1 MKSTKYIEIPNIV
14 QVIGCIYKNP
24 KILENTERYKFNEQ
38 DFCDDFHKVVFGSM
52 YNLWQLGAKE
62 FTLPAIEDYLNQRP
76 KALATYKAH
85 KGPEFLLKAA
95 EIANLNTFDYYYN
108 RMKKMSL
115 LRAYEDM
122 GMDLTWLYNP
132 DEVMDMKKK
141 QQQEDWIDNSSLED
155 IYNKINDLVDSI
167 KLQYVDNM
175 TECGCQIGQGID
187 ELINSFAE
195 TPAVGYPLYDA
206 YLTTTARGARLGK
219 FYLRSAATN
228 VGKAI
233 PDYTEIPTPT
243 GFRKV
248 GDIKVG
254 DYLFGQDGK
263 PTKVLAVY
271 PQEHEKEIWEVHFSD
286 GRVAECCGEHLW
298 EYRYETHRG
307 KAYRVE
313 NIKTIYEKALSLK
326 NGLRDSCN
334 KGYRFHIRLNEGVEY
349 EDKKFSINPYV
360 LGALL
365 GDGSFRYGKTNKALT
380 FSSISDKLPNK
391 IANLLGSDYFAKKS
405 SDYNYSY
412 VFKNKNNPE
421 HNLWVE
427 ELLNDYP
434 ELWNAKSE
442 DKFIPQEYLFGSL
455 EQRYALLRGL
465 LDTDGGIDIRGVV
478 TFTTVSPKLRD
489 NVISLCRS
497 LGFVANYLTDDRSD
511 KYTTGECYRVTI
523 QSKKE
528 LKPSLFSLEAKKMIA
543 TEYANSD
550 RRCEYKDHLAITN
563 IIKTTQKTKM
573 TCFTVD
579 NKEHLFLMND
589 FIVTHNTRAMI
600 GDACYI
606 GCSQMFSIEEDK
618 WVDTGA
624 AQSCLFIATEQTIDE
639 IQVSTI
645 AFLSGVEEDHIV
657 MSEYYVGEWDRI
669 VKAKMLL
676 KQSKIQFVCIPD
688 FSMQDIE
695 NIIKKHVRENQIS
708 YAFYDYIHSSAKI
721 LTEIGGKSGVKNLR
735 EDNILF
741 LLASKLKEIAVQ
753 YGIFILSSTQL
764 NAMYQESSTPDQN
777 LLRGSKAVADR
788 IDWGGI
794 MLEATKEDKE
804 KLKDM
809 CEKNGLPLP
818 NVKLSVYKN
827 RANRWKG
834 IYLWMK
840 TQTGICRFDTLFVT
854 DWNFNVMEMPLLKIE
869 VESSS
874 AF

>member
-187 ELINSFAE
+187 ELIDSFAE

-206 YLTTTARGARLGK
+206 YLTTTTRGARLGK

-233 PDYTEIPTPT
+233 PDYTVIPTPT

-263 PTKVLAVY
+263 PTKVLATY
-271 PQEHEKEIWEVHFSD
+271 PQEQEKEIWEVHFSD

-298 EYRYETHRG
+298 EYRY
-307 KAYRVE
+307 KNCYYVE
-313 NIKTIYEKALSLK
+313 NTETIYKKILSTK
-326 NGLRDSCN
+326 NASKEDE
-334 KGYRFHIRLNEGVEY
+334 FFIRSNDWVQYETKEY
-349 EDKKFSINPYV
+349 DINPY
-360 LGALL
+360 LFGMIISQNERKYPEYAMWEEELFDNYPALW
-365 GDGSFRYGKTNKALT
+365 NC
-380 FSSISDKLPNK
+380 
-391 IANLLGSDYFAKKS
+391 
-405 SDYNYSY
+405 
-412 VFKNKNNPE
+412 NPE
-421 HNLWVE
+421 NK
-427 ELLNDYP
+427 Y
-434 ELWNAKSE
+434 
-442 DKFIPQEYLFGSL
+442 IPQEYLLGDL
-455 EQRYALLRGL
+455 KQRQLLLDGL
-465 LDTDGGIDIRGVV
+465 LYVDGEYIDNI
-478 TFTTVSPKLRD
+478 TVNYTAYSNKLKD
-489 NVISLCRS
+489 DFLLLCYSLGLSTECRS
-497 LGFVANYLTDDRSD
+497 
-511 KYTTGECYRVTI
+511 I
-523 QSKKE
+523 KKNGIE
-528 LKPSLFSLEAKKMIA
+528 SFLISVHPH
-543 TEYANSD
+543 
-550 RRCEYKDHLAITN
+550 KDYLAITS
-563 IIKTTQKTKM
+563 IIKTTQKVKM

-579 NKEHLFLMND
+579 NKDHLFLMND
-589 FIVTHNTRAMI
+589 FIVTHNTRVMI

-606 GCSQMFSIEEDK
+606 GCSQMFSIEENK
-618 WVDTGA
+618 WIDTGA

-639 IQVSTI
+639 IQVSAI

-676 KQSKIQFVCIPD
+676 KQSKIQFVCTPD

-695 NIIKKHVRENQIS
+695 NIIKKHIRENQ
-708 YAFYDYIHSSAKI
+708 
-721 LTEIGGKSGVKNLR
+721 VK
-735 EDNILF
+735 
-741 LLASKLKEIAVQ
+741 
-753 YGIFILSSTQL
+753 
-764 NAMYQESSTPDQN
+764 
-777 LLRGSKAVADR
+777 
-788 IDWGGI
+788 
-794 MLEATKEDKE
+794 
-804 KLKDM
+804 
-809 CEKNGLPLP
+809 
-818 NVKLSVYKN
+818 
-827 RANRWKG
+827 
-834 IYLWMK
+834 
-840 TQTGICRFDTLFVT
+840 FV
-854 DWNFNVMEMPLLKIE
+854 FNLKIGQ
-869 VESSS
+869 
-874 AF
+874 